1 VAIVSSAHT
10 PSVNEMAVL
19 TPQGED
25 FPRWYQDVLTK
36 AKLAENGPARGTMV
50 IRPNGYAIWERM
62 QTEVDGRIKAAGAQ
76 NAYFPLLIPMSFF
89 EREAEHVE
97 GFSPEL
103 AVVTHG
109 GGKELTESLA
119 IRPTSEAV
127 IGEYMAKWIDSY
139 RDLPLLLNQWANVV
153 RWELRP
159 RIFLRTTE
167 FLWQEGHTAHATE
180 ADARHYARRILHD
193 VYLDFMRSVLA
204 MPVIVGRKTARERFA
219 GAQNTMTCEGIMR
232 DGKALQ
238 MATSHELGQRF
249 SRAFNIGYSS
259 AEGVTELCWTTSW
272 GASTR
277 MLGGLIMCHGDDFGL
292 VLPPALAPLQA
303 VVVVVKDSGGDSDGS
318 NGPVTRA
325 ASALADELTARG
337 VRVRLDD
344 NVSQA
349 FGRRA
354 TDWDL
359 QGVPIR
365 VELGPRDLAENAAL
379 LYRRDTRDKATVGID
394 SVVDEV
400 QRLTSR
406 IQIDMFEAATARRD
420 AAISDCTTL
429 DEARA
434 AAQTGVARV
443 PWDVVGTSGEQD
455 LAAGGITVRC
465 LQVGD
470 GSLPETDH
478 DAGALAYV
486 ARAY

>member
-1 VAIVSSAHT
+1 M
-10 PSVNEMAVL
+10 PVL
-19 TPQGED
+19 TPQHED
-25 FPRWYQDVLTK
+25 FPRWYQDVLNK

-50 IRPNGYAIWERM
+50 IRPTGYAIWERM
-62 QTEVDGRIKAAGAQ
+62 QADLDARIKAAGAQ
-76 NAYFPLLIPMSFF
+76 NAYFPLLIPINFF

-109 GGKELTESLA
+109 GGKELSEPLA

-153 RWELRP
+153 RWEMRP

-167 FLWQEGHTAHATE
+167 FLWQEGHTAHDGETE
-180 ADARHYARRILHD
+180 ARDYARLILHD
-193 VYLDFMRSVLA
+193 VYERFLREVMAV
-204 MPVIVGRKTARERFA
+204 PVIVGRKTAKERFA
-219 GAQNTMTCEGIMR
+219 GAANTMTCEGVMR

-249 SRAFNIGYSS
+249 AQAFDITYSS
-259 AEGVTELCWTTSW
+259 AAGSSELCWTTSW

-292 VLPPALAPLQA
+292 VVPPTLAPVQA
-303 VVVVVKDSGGDSDGS
+303 VVVVVKDNGDGG
-318 NGPVTRA
+318 VVRA
-325 ASALADELTARG
+325 AATLVDELRARG

-344 NVSQA
+344 NVEAA
-349 FGRRA
+349 FGWRA

-365 VELGPRDLAENAAL
+365 IELGPRDLDKNAAM
-379 LYRRDTRDKATVGID
+379 LYRRDTREKTAV
-394 SVVDEV
+394 
-400 QRLTSR
+400 RLDDVTERVSELVES
-406 IQIDMFEAATARRD
+406 IQADMLAAAAARRD
-420 AAISDCTTL
+420 AAIADCATI
-429 DEARA
+429 DEARE
-434 AAQTGVARV
+434 AAQTGVARLR
-443 PWDVVGTSGEQD
+443 WDEVGVSGEEE
-455 LAAGGITVRC
+455 LAAAGLTVRC
-465 LQVGD
+465 LQRCD
-470 GSLPETDH
+470 GTLPDTDD
-478 DAGALAYV
+478 DADALAYV

>member
-1 VAIVSSAHT
+1 
-10 PSVNEMAVL
+10 MAVL
-19 TPQGED
+19 TPQEED

-62 QTEVDGRIKAAGAQ
+62 QAEIDGRIKAAGAQ
-76 NAYFPLLIPMSFF
+76 NAYFPLLIPMNFF

-109 GGKELTESLA
+109 GGKELSEPLA

-127 IGEYMAKWIDSY
+127 IGEYMAKWVDSY

-167 FLWQEGHTAHATE
+167 FLWQEGHTAHASE
-180 ADARHYARRILHD
+180 ADARQYARRILHD
-193 VYLDFMRSVLA
+193 VYLEFMRSVLA
-204 MPVIVGRKTARERFA
+204 MPVIVGRKTAKERFA
-219 GAQNTMTCEGIMR
+219 GAENTMTCEGVMR
-232 DGKALQ
+232 HGKALQ

-249 SRAFNIGYSS
+249 SRAFNISYSS
-259 AEGVTELCWTTSW
+259 AEGATELCWTTSW

-292 VLPPALAPLQA
+292 VLPPALAPVQV
-303 VVVVVKDSGGDSDGS
+303 VVVVVKDTDGAA
-318 NGPVTRA
+318 TRA
-325 ASALADELTARG
+325 AATLVEELKARG
-337 VRVRLDD
+337 VRVMLDD
-344 NVSQA
+344 NVAQA
-349 FGRRA
+349 FGWRA
-354 TDWDL
+354 TEWDL

-365 VELGPRDLAENAAL
+365 VELGPRDLAESAAL
-379 LYRRDTRDKATVGID
+379 LYRRDTRAKDKVGLD
-394 SVVDEV
+394 DVVDEA
-400 QRLTSR
+400 QRLTGG
-406 IQIDMFEAATARRD
+406 IQTDMFEAATARRD
-420 AAISDCTTL
+420 ASVSDCATI
-429 DEARA
+429 DHARDV
-434 AAQTGVARV
+434 AQTGIARL
-443 PWDVVGTSGEQD
+443 PWELVGTAGERD
-455 LAAGGITVRC
+455 LATSGLTVRC
-465 LQVGD
+465 LQLSD
-470 GSLPETDH
+470 GSLPETDD

>member
-1 VAIVSSAHT
+1 
-10 PSVNEMAVL
+10 MAVL
-19 TPQGED
+19 TPQRED

-127 IGEYMAKWIDSY
+127 IGEYMAKWVDSY

-167 FLWQEGHTAHATE
+167 FLWQEGHTAHASE
-180 ADARHYARRILHD
+180 ADARRYARRILHD

-219 GAQNTMTCEGIMR
+219 GAENTMTCEGIMR

-259 AEGVTELCWTTSW
+259 AEGATELCWTTSW

-277 MLGGLIMCHGDDFGL
+277 MVGGLIMCHGDDFGL

-303 VVVVVKDSGGDSDGS
+303 VVVVVKDSDGA
-318 NGPVTRA
+318 VTRA
-325 ASALADELTARG
+325 ASVLADKLTARG

-349 FGRRA
+349 FGWRA

-379 LYRRDTRDKATVGID
+379 LYRRDTRDKAKVGID
-394 SVVDEV
+394 NVVDEV

-406 IQIDMFEAATARRD
+406 IQTDMFEAATARRD
-420 AAISDCTTL
+420 ATISDCTTL
-429 DEARA
+429 DQAREV
-434 AAQTGVARV
+434 AQTGVARLPAEV
-443 PWDVVGTSGEQD
+443 LGTSGEQD

-465 LQVGD
+465 LQLDD

>member
-1 VAIVSSAHT
+1 M
-10 PSVNEMAVL
+10 PVL
-19 TPQGED
+19 TPQHED
-25 FPRWYQDVLTK
+25 FPRWYQDVLAK

-62 QTEVDGRIKAAGAQ
+62 QAEIDGRIKAAGAQ
-76 NAYFPLLIPMSFF
+76 NAYFPLLIPMNFF

-109 GGKELTESLA
+109 GGKELTEPLA

-139 RDLPLLLNQWANVV
+139 RDLPLLLNQWSNVV

-180 ADARHYARRILHD
+180 ADARQYARRILHG
-193 VYLDFMRSVLA
+193 VYQEFMRNVLA
-204 MPVIVGRKTARERFA
+204 MPVIVGRKTAKERFA
-219 GAQNTMTCEGIMR
+219 GAENTMTCEGIMR

-249 SRAFNIGYSS
+249 SRAFNISYSS
-259 AEGVTELCWTTSW
+259 ADGASELCWTTSW

-292 VLPPALAPLQA
+292 VLPPALAPVQV
-303 VVVVVKDSGGDSDGS
+303 VVVVVKDTDGE
-318 NGPVTRA
+318 VARTA
-325 ASALADELTARG
+325 AALVEDLKTRG

-344 NVSQA
+344 NVAQA
-349 FGRRA
+349 FGWRA

-365 VELGPRDLAENAAL
+365 VEVGPRDLAENATL
-379 LYRRDTRDKATVGID
+379 LYRRDTRDKDKVSLD
-394 SVVDEV
+394 NVVDEV
-400 QRLTSR
+400 QQLTGR
-406 IQIDMFEAATARRD
+406 IQMDMFETAMQRRD
-420 AAISDCTTL
+420 AIISDCATI
-429 DEARA
+429 DEARDV
-434 AAQTGVARV
+434 AQTGVARL
-443 PWDVVGTSGEQD
+443 PWEVIGTAGEEDLATSG
-455 LAAGGITVRC
+455 LTVRC
-465 LQVGD
+465 LQLSD
-470 GSLPETDH
+470 GSLPETEH

>member
-1 VAIVSSAHT
+1 
-10 PSVNEMAVL
+10 MAVL
-19 TPQGED
+19 TPQQED

-62 QTEVDGRIKAAGAQ
+62 QAEVDGRIKSAGAQ
-76 NAYFPLLIPMSFF
+76 NAYFPLLIPMNFF

-109 GGKELTESLA
+109 GGKELTEPLA

-167 FLWQEGHTAHATE
+167 FLWQEGHTAHASE
-180 ADARHYARRILHD
+180 ADARQYARRILHD
-193 VYLDFMRSVLA
+193 VYLEFMRSVLA
-204 MPVIVGRKTARERFA
+204 MPVIVGRKTVKERFA
-219 GAQNTMTCEGIMR
+219 GAENTMTCEGVMR

-249 SRAFNIGYSS
+249 SRAFNISYSS
-259 AEGVTELCWTTSW
+259 ADGATELCWTTSW

-292 VLPPALAPLQA
+292 VLPPALAPVQV
-303 VVVVVKDSGGDSDGS
+303 VVVVVKDTDGT
-318 NGPVTRA
+318 VTHA
-325 ASALADELTARG
+325 ASAMVDELGARG
-337 VRVRLDD
+337 VRVILDA
-344 NVSQA
+344 NVAQA
-349 FGRRA
+349 FGWRA
-354 TDWDL
+354 TEWDL

-365 VELGPRDLAENAAL
+365 IELGPRDLAQNTAQ
-379 LYRRDTRDKATVGID
+379 LYRRDTREKNTAGLDD
-394 SVVDEV
+394 VVDEA
-400 QRLTSR
+400 QRLTGR
-406 IQIDMFEAATARRD
+406 IQTDMFVAARARRD
-420 AAISDCTTL
+420 ATVTDCTTL
-429 DEARA
+429 EQARDV
-434 AAQTGVARV
+434 AQTGVARL
-443 PWDVVGTSGEQD
+443 PWASVGTAGEQD
-455 LAAGGITVRC
+455 LATSGLTVRC
-465 LQVGD
+465 LQLSD
-470 GSLPETDH
+470 GSLPDTD
-478 DAGALAYV
+478 DDESALAYV

>member
-1 VAIVSSAHT
+1 
-10 PSVNEMAVL
+10 MAVL
-19 TPQGED
+19 TPQQED
-25 FPRWYQDVLTK
+25 FPRWYQDALTK

-62 QTEVDGRIKAAGAQ
+62 QAEIDGRIKAAGAQ
-76 NAYFPLLIPMSFF
+76 NAYFPLLIPMNFF

-109 GGKELTESLA
+109 GGKELTEPLA
-119 IRPTSEAV
+119 IRPTSEVV
-127 IGEYMAKWIDSY
+127 IGEYMAKWVDSY

-167 FLWQEGHTAHATE
+167 FLWQEGHTAHATV
-180 ADARHYARRILHD
+180 ADARQYARRILHD
-193 VYLDFMRSVLA
+193 VYQDFMRNVLA
-204 MPVIVGRKTARERFA
+204 MPVIVGRKTAKERFA
-219 GAQNTMTCEGIMR
+219 GAENTMTCEGIMR

-249 SRAFNIGYSS
+249 SRAFNISYSS
-259 AEGVTELCWTTSW
+259 AEGATELCWTTSW

-292 VLPPALAPLQA
+292 VLPPALAPVQV
-303 VVVVVKDSGGDSDGS
+303 VVVVVKDTDGA
-318 NGPVTRA
+318 VTRA
-325 ASALADELTARG
+325 ASALVDELKSRG

-344 NVSQA
+344 NVAQA
-349 FGRRA
+349 FGWRA

-379 LYRRDTRDKATVGID
+379 LYRRDTRDKTKAGID
-394 SVVDEV
+394 KVVDEV
-400 QRLTSR
+400 QQLTGR
-406 IQIDMFEAATARRD
+406 IQMGMFEAAMERRD
-420 AAISDCTTL
+420 AAIADCSTL
-429 DEARA
+429 DQARD
-434 AAQTGVARV
+434 AAQTGVARL
-443 PWDVVGTSGEQD
+443 PWELIGTAGEQD
-455 LAAGGITVRC
+455 LATSGLTVRC
-465 LQVGD
+465 LQLSD
-470 GSLPETDH
+470 GSLPDTDH
-478 DAGALAYV
+478 EAGALAYV

>member
-1 VAIVSSAHT
+1 
-10 PSVNEMAVL
+10 MAVL
-19 TPQGED
+19 TPQQED
-25 FPRWYQDVLTK
+25 FPRWYQDALTK

-62 QTEVDGRIKAAGAQ
+62 QAEIDGRIKAAGAQ
-76 NAYFPLLIPMSFF
+76 NAYFPLLIPMNFF

-109 GGKELTESLA
+109 GGKELTEPLA
-119 IRPTSEAV
+119 IRPTSEVV
-127 IGEYMAKWIDSY
+127 IGEYMAKWVDSY

-167 FLWQEGHTAHATE
+167 FLWQEGHTAHATV
-180 ADARHYARRILHD
+180 ADARQYARRILHD
-193 VYLDFMRSVLA
+193 VYQEFMRNVLA
-204 MPVIVGRKTARERFA
+204 MPVIVGRKTAKERFA
-219 GAQNTMTCEGIMR
+219 GAENTMTCEGIMR

-249 SRAFNIGYSS
+249 SRAFNISYSS
-259 AEGVTELCWTTSW
+259 AEGATELCWTTSW

-292 VLPPALAPLQA
+292 VLPPALAPVQV
-303 VVVVVKDSGGDSDGS
+303 VVVVVKDTDGA
-318 NGPVTRA
+318 VTRA
-325 ASALADELTARG
+325 ASALVDELKSRG

-344 NVSQA
+344 NVAQA
-349 FGRRA
+349 FGWRA

-379 LYRRDTRDKATVGID
+379 LYRRDTRDKTKAGID
-394 SVVDEV
+394 KVVDEV
-400 QRLTSR
+400 QQLTGR
-406 IQIDMFEAATARRD
+406 IQMGMFEAATARRD
-420 AAISDCTTL
+420 AAIADCSTL
-429 DEARA
+429 DQARD
-434 AAQTGVARV
+434 AAQTGVARL
-443 PWDVVGTSGEQD
+443 PWELIGTAGEQD
-455 LAAGGITVRC
+455 LATSGLTVRC
-465 LQVGD
+465 LQLSD
-470 GSLPETDH
+470 GSLPDTDH

>member
-1 VAIVSSAHT
+1 
-10 PSVNEMAVL
+10 MAVL
-19 TPQGED
+19 TPQQED

-62 QTEVDGRIKAAGAQ
+62 QAEVDGRIKAAGAR
-76 NAYFPLLIPMSFF
+76 NAYFPLLIPMNFF

-127 IGEYMAKWIDSY
+127 IGEYMAKWVDSY

-180 ADARHYARRILHD
+180 ADARQYARRILHD
-193 VYLDFMRSVLA
+193 VYEEFMRNVLA
-204 MPVIVGRKTARERFA
+204 MPVIVGRKTAKERFA
-219 GAQNTMTCEGIMR
+219 GAENTMTCEGIMR

-249 SRAFNIGYSS
+249 SRAFNISYSN
-259 AEGVTELCWTTSW
+259 AEGATELCWTTSW

-292 VLPPALAPLQA
+292 VLPPALAPVQV
-303 VVVVVKDSGGDSDGS
+303 VVVVVKDTEGA
-318 NGPVTRA
+318 VTR
-325 ASALADELTARG
+325 SATALVDELKTRG

-344 NVSQA
+344 NVDQA
-349 FGRRA
+349 FGWRA

-365 VELGPRDLAENAAL
+365 VELGPRDLAENAGL
-379 LYRRDTRDKATVGID
+379 LYRRDTREKNKVAIGDVA
-394 SVVDEV
+394 DEV
-400 QRLTSR
+400 QQLTGR
-406 IQIDMFEAATARRD
+406 IQTDMFEAATARRD
-420 AAISDCTTL
+420 AMISDCATL
-429 DEARA
+429 DQARD
-434 AAQTGVARV
+434 AAQTGVARL
-443 PWDVVGTSGEQD
+443 PWELVGTSGEQD
-455 LAAGGITVRC
+455 LANSGLTVRC
-465 LQVGD
+465 LQRSD
-470 GSLPETDH
+470 GSLPETDD

>member
-1 VAIVSSAHT
+1 M
-10 PSVNEMAVL
+10 PVL
-19 TPQGED
+19 TPQHED

-50 IRPNGYAIWERM
+50 IRPTGYAIWERM
-62 QTEVDGRIKAAGAQ
+62 QAEVDGRIKAAGAQ
-76 NAYFPLLIPMSFF
+76 NAYFPLLIPMNFF

-127 IGEYMAKWIDSY
+127 IGEYMAKWVDSY

-167 FLWQEGHTAHATE
+167 FLWQEGHTAHATQ
-180 ADARHYARRILHD
+180 ADARQYARRILSD
-193 VYLDFMRSVLA
+193 VYQDFLCNVLA
-204 MPVIVGRKTARERFA
+204 MPVIVGRKTAKERFA
-219 GAQNTMTCEGIMR
+219 GAENTMTCEGIMR

-249 SRAFNIGYSS
+249 SRAFNISYSS
-259 AEGVTELCWTTSW
+259 AEGATELCWTTSW

-292 VLPPALAPLQA
+292 VLPPALAPVQV
-303 VVVVVKDSGGDSDGS
+303 VVVVVKDTDGG
-318 NGPVTRA
+318 VTRCA
-325 ASALADELTARG
+325 NALADELKVRG
-337 VRVRLDD
+337 VRVRLDA
-344 NVSQA
+344 NVDQA
-349 FGRRA
+349 FGWRA

-379 LYRRDTRDKATVGID
+379 LYRRDTRDKTRVGIAE
-394 SVVDEV
+394 VADEV
-400 QRLTSR
+400 QQLSGR
-406 IQIDMFEAATARRD
+406 IQLDMFDAATARRD
-420 AAISDCTTL
+420 ATISDCATL
-429 DEARA
+429 DEARD

-443 PWDVVGTSGEQD
+443 PWELVGTVGEQD
-455 LAAGGITVRC
+455 LATSGLTVRC
-465 LQVGD
+465 LRRGD

>member
-1 VAIVSSAHT
+1 
-10 PSVNEMAVL
+10 MAVL
-19 TPQGED
+19 TPQHED

-36 AKLAENGPARGTMV
+36 AKLAENGPARGTIV

-62 QTEVDGRIKAAGAQ
+62 QAEIDGMIKAAGAQ
-76 NAYFPLLIPMSFF
+76 NAYFPLLIPMNFL

-109 GGKELTESLA
+109 GGKELAEPLA
-119 IRPTSEAV
+119 IRPTSETV

-139 RDLPLLLNQWANVV
+139 RDLPLLLNQWSNVV

-167 FLWQEGHTAHATE
+167 FLWQEGHTAHVTE
-180 ADARHYARRILHD
+180 ADARQYARRILHD
-193 VYLDFMRSVLA
+193 VYQDFMRTVLA

-219 GAQNTMTCEGIMR
+219 GAANTMTCEGIMR

-238 MATSHELGQRF
+238 MGTSHEFGQRF
-249 SRAFNIGYSS
+249 SRAFNITYST
-259 AEGVTELCWTTSW
+259 AEGSTELCWTTSW

-292 VLPPALAPLQA
+292 VLPPALAPIQV
-303 VVVVVKDSGGDSDGS
+303 VVVVVKETDGAL
-318 NGPVTRA
+318 TRA
-325 ASALADELTARG
+325 AAALVEKLKVGG

-344 NVSQA
+344 NVAQG
-349 FGRRA
+349 FGWRA
-354 TDWDL
+354 TEWDL

-379 LYRRDTRDKATVGID
+379 IFRRDTREKSEV
-394 SVVDEV
+394 SVDNVVEEV
-400 QRLTSR
+400 LRLTGR
-406 IQIDMFEAATARRD
+406 IQTDMLQAATARRD
-420 AAISDCTTL
+420 AFISDCTTL
-429 DEARA
+429 DQARDV
-434 AAQTGVARV
+434 AQTGVATV
-443 PWDVVGTSGEQD
+443 PWQLVGPSGEQD
-455 LAAGGITVRC
+455 LANSGFTVRC
-465 LQVGD
+465 LQLRD
-470 GSLPETDH
+470 GSLPETD
-478 DAGALAYV
+478 DDSGALAYI

>member
-1 VAIVSSAHT
+1 
-10 PSVNEMAVL
+10 MAVL
-19 TPQGED
+19 TPQQED

-62 QTEVDGRIKAAGAQ
+62 QAEVDGRIKAAGAH
-76 NAYFPLLIPMSFF
+76 NAYFPLLIPMNFF

-109 GGKELTESLA
+109 GGKELTEPLA

-127 IGEYMAKWIDSY
+127 IGEYMAKWVDSY
-139 RDLPLLLNQWANVV
+139 RDLPLLLNQWSNVV

-180 ADARHYARRILHD
+180 ADARQYARQILHD
-193 VYLDFMRSVLA
+193 VYEDFMRNILA
-204 MPVIVGRKTARERFA
+204 MPVIVGTKTAKERFA
-219 GAQNTMTCEGIMR
+219 GAKNTMTCEGIMR

-238 MATSHELGQRF
+238 MATSHELGRRF
-249 SRAFNIGYSS
+249 SRAFNISYSS
-259 AEGVTELCWTTSW
+259 AAGATELCWTTSW

-277 MLGGLIMCHGDDFGL
+277 MLGGLIMCHGDDSGL
-292 VLPPALAPLQA
+292 VLPPALAPVQV
-303 VVVVVKDSGGDSDGS
+303 VVVVVKEADGA
-318 NGPVTRA
+318 VTRA
-325 ASALADELTARG
+325 ASALVEDLHSRG
-337 VRVRLDD
+337 VRVVLDD
-344 NVSQA
+344 NVAQA
-349 FGRRA
+349 FGWRA

-379 LYRRDTRDKATVGID
+379 LYRRDIRDKTKARID
-394 SVVDEV
+394 KVVDDV
-400 QRLTSR
+400 LQLTSR
-406 IQIDMFEAATARRD
+406 IQMDMFDAATARRD
-420 AAISDCTTL
+420 ATISDCTTL
-429 DEARA
+429 DQARDT
-434 AAQTGVARV
+434 AQTGVTRL
-443 PWDVVGTSGEQD
+443 PWELIGTSGEQD
-455 LAAGGITVRC
+455 LATSGLTVRC
-465 LQVGD
+465 LHRSD
-470 GSLPETDH
+470 GSLPDTDH
-478 DAGALAYV
+478 DTGVLAYV

>member
-1 VAIVSSAHT
+1 
-10 PSVNEMAVL
+10 MAVL
-19 TPQGED
+19 TPQHED

-36 AKLAENGPARGTMV
+36 AKLADNGPARGTMV

-62 QTEVDGRIKAAGAQ
+62 QAEIDCRIKAAGAQ
-76 NAYFPLLIPMSFF
+76 NAYFPLLIPMNFF

-109 GGKELTESLA
+109 GGKELSEPLA

-180 ADARHYARRILHD
+180 TDARQYSRRILHD
-193 VYLDFMRSVLA
+193 VYLEFMRSVLA
-204 MPVIVGRKTARERFA
+204 MPVIVGRKTANERFA
-219 GAQNTMTCEGIMR
+219 GAENTMTCEGIMR

-249 SRAFNIGYSS
+249 SRAFNISYSS
-259 AEGVTELCWTTSW
+259 AEGATELCWTTSW

-292 VLPPALAPLQA
+292 VLPPALAPVQ
-303 VVVVVKDSGGDSDGS
+303 VVVMVVKDTDGA
-318 NGPVTRA
+318 VTQA
-325 ASALADELTARG
+325 ASALVDELRARG
-337 VRVRLDD
+337 VRVSLDD
-344 NVSQA
+344 NVAQA
-349 FGRRA
+349 FGWRA
-354 TDWDL
+354 TEWDL

-365 VELGPRDLAENAAL
+365 VELGPRDLAENAVM
-379 LYRRDTRDKATVGID
+379 LYRRDTRDKNKVGID
-394 SVVDEV
+394 NVVDES

-406 IQIDMFEAATARRD
+406 MQMDMFEAATARRD
-420 AAISDCTTL
+420 AAVSDCTTL
-429 DEARA
+429 DQARDV
-434 AAQTGVARV
+434 AQTGVARL
-443 PWDVVGTSGEQD
+443 PWKLVGTSGEQD
-455 LAAGGITVRC
+455 LATGGLTVRC
-465 LQVGD
+465 LQLSD
-470 GSLPETDH
+470 GSLPETDD